1 MVEEDSGLLVD
12 EAARAARAPLQLG
25 EGEGDQQDDVERDA
39 VALLAHWE
47 AIAVRGGLEHRG

>member
-12 EAARAARAPLQLG
+12 EAARAPLQLG